1 MTSHTAQLAAFASAL
16 SFEDIPDPV
25 VRKIED
31 LLVDWFG
38 STVAPPAQLRHSR
51 LRPGIHM
58 QNWPLAPVRIGVI
71 AIYLIANGRN
81 RPDASHR
88 VAFK

>member
-38 STVAPPAQLRHSR
+38 STVAP
-51 LRPGIHM
+51 RPSFVIPGEDRESIC
-58 QNWPLAPVRIGVI
+58 QIG
-71 AIYLIANGRN
+71 L
-81 RPDASHR
+81 
-88 VAFK
+88 

>member
-16 SFEDIPDPV
+16 SFEDIPDPI

-38 STVAPPAQLRHSR
+38 STVAP
-51 LRPGIHM
+51 RPSF
-58 QNWPLAPVRIGVI
+58 VI
-71 AIYLIANGRN
+71 PG
-81 RPDASHR
+81 
-88 VAFK
+88 

>member
-51 LRPGIHM
+51 LRPGI
-58 QNWPLAPVRIGVI
+58 
-71 AIYLIANGRN
+71 
-81 RPDASHR
+81 
-88 VAFK
+88 

>member
-38 STVAPPAQLRHSR
+38 STVAPPAQLAR
-51 LRPGIHM
+51 LEQMTACICLSSDPG
-58 QNWPLAPVRIGVI
+58 LAPSHGKPAAARHL
-71 AIYLIANGRN
+71 LING
-81 RPDASHR
+81 
-88 VAFK
+88 